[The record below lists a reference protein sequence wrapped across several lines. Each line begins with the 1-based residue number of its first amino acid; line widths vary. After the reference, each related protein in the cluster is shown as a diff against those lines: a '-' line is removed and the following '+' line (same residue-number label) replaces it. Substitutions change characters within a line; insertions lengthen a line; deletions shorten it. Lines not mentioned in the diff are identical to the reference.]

1 MGELMRA
8 VRLHRIGEPLS
19 VDEVPRPTPG
29 PGEVLVDIK
38 ASGVCHSDLN
48 YRDGV
53 GTVGHLPIILGH
65 EIAGVVAEVGEGV
78 EDFEVGDRAVVH
90 YVLSCGR
97 CRYCSRGLENLC
109 EHYAMIGK
117 DVDGGF
123 AEYIAVPARNLVKLP
138 ERLPLEQGA
147 ILGCA
152 VSTPL
157 HALRRA
163 DLKPGES
170 VVVYGVGGLGVHAV
184 QLASKVFGAGLVIA
198 VDVAEYKLE
207 LAKRL
212 GADAIVNPRYE
223 DPVERVREET
233 DGRMAD
239 IVLDLV
245 GRRETIMK
253 GIECIG
259 KGGRMVLVGI
269 GPETI
274 TLSPYR
280 TIIGREMSV
289 IGVNDHLKSELYQ
302 LVDLLASG
310 RLDLSASVTHRLPL
324 EEANRAMEMLEKKL
338 DNPIRI
344 VLIR

>member
-1 MGELMRA
+1 MVGSMRA
-8 VRLHRIGEPLS
+8 VRLHRIGEALS

-65 EIAGVVAEVGEGV
+65 EIAGVVAEIGEGV
-78 EDFEVGDRAVVH
+78 EDFEVDDRVVVH
-90 YVLSCGR
+90 YVLSCGG
-97 CRYCSRGLENLC
+97 CRYCAVGKENLC

-138 ERLPLEQGA
+138 EGLSLEQGA

-157 HALRRA
+157 HALKRA

-170 VVVYGVGGLGVHAV
+170 VVVYGVGGLGIHAV
-184 QLASKVFGAGLVIA
+184 QLASKIFGASLVIA

-212 GADAIVNPRYE
+212 GADAVINPRYE

-233 DGRMAD
+233 DERMAD

-245 GRRETIMK
+245 GRRETILR
-253 GIECIG
+253 GIECVG
-259 KGGRMVLVGI
+259 RGGRMILVGI
-269 GPETI
+269 GPEDI

-280 TIIGREMSV
+280 TIIGKEMSI

-302 LVDLLASG
+302 LIDLISSG

-324 EEANRAMEMLEKKL
+324 EEANRAMEMLENRL

-344 VLIR
+344 VLVQ

>member
-1 MGELMRA
+1 MRA
-8 VRLHRIGEPLS
+8 VRLHRVGEPLS
-19 VDEVPRPTPG
+19 VDEVPPPPVG

-65 EIAGVVAEVGEGV
+65 EIAGVVDQIGEGV
-78 EDFEVGDRAVVH
+78 EGFEVGDRVLVH
-90 YVLSCGR
+90 YVLSCGG
-97 CRYCSRGLENLC
+97 CRYCSLGKENLC
-109 EHYAMIGK
+109 ERYAMIGK

-138 ERLPLEQGA
+138 EGLPFEQGA

-163 DLKPGES
+163 QLKPGEV

-184 QLASKVFGAGLVIA
+184 QLASRVYGAGLMVA

-212 GADAIVNPRYE
+212 GADVVVNPLHE

-239 IVLDLV
+239 VVVELV
-245 GRRETIMK
+245 GKRETIMK
-253 GIECIG
+253 GIECVG
-259 KGGRMVLVGI
+259 RGGRMVLVGI
-269 GPETI
+269 GLEEI

-280 TIIGREMSV
+280 TIIGKEMEL

-302 LVDLLASG
+302 LVDLIASG
-310 RLDLSASVTHRLPL
+310 RLDLSASITHRLAP
-324 EEANRAMEMLEKKL
+324 EEANRALEILEHKL
-338 DNPIRI
+338 GNPVRV
-344 VLIR
+344 VLVQ

>member
-1 MGELMRA
+1 MVDFMRA
-8 VRLHRIGEPLS
+8 VRLHRVGEPLS
-19 VDEVPRPTPG
+19 IDEVPRPTPKH
-29 PGEVLVDIK
+29 GEVLVDIK

-53 GTVGHLPIILGH
+53 GTVGHLPITLGH
-65 EIAGVVAEVGEGV
+65 EIAGVVDQIGDGV
-78 EDFEVGDRAVVH
+78 EDFEVGDRVVVH

-97 CRYCSRGLENLC
+97 CQYCAVGKENLC
-109 EHYAMIGK
+109 ERYAMIGK

-123 AEYIAVPARNLVKLP
+123 AEYIAVPARNLVRLP
-138 ERLPLEQGA
+138 EDLPFEQGA

-163 DLKPGES
+163 DLRPGES
-170 VVVYGVGGLGVHAV
+170 VIVYGVGGLGVHAV
-184 QLASKVFGAGLVIA
+184 QLASRVFGAGLVVA

-207 LAKRL
+207 LARRL
-212 GADAIVNPRYE
+212 GADVVINPRYE

-239 IVLDLV
+239 VVLDLV
-245 GRRETIMK
+245 GRRETIMR
-253 GIECIG
+253 GIECVG
-259 KGGRMVLVGI
+259 RGGRMVLVGI
-269 GPETI
+269 GPEDITI
-274 TLSPYR
+274 SPYR
-280 TIIGREMSV
+280 TVIGREMNI

-302 LVDLLASG
+302 LVDLIASG
-310 RLDLSASVTHRLPL
+310 RLDLSASITHKLPL
-324 EEANRAMEMLEKKL
+324 EEANKALEMLEKKL

-344 VLIR
+344 VLIQ

>member
-1 MGELMRA
+1 MEIMRA
-8 VRLHRIGEPLS
+8 VRLHRVGEPLS
-19 VDEVPRPTPG
+19 VDEVPRPTPK
-29 PGEVLVDIK
+29 PGEILVDLK

-48 YRDGV
+48 YRDGI

-65 EIAGVVAEVGEGV
+65 EIAGVVAEVGDGV
-78 EDFEVGDRAVVH
+78 EDFEVGDRVVVH

-97 CRYCSRGLENLC
+97 CQYCAMGKENLC

-123 AEYIAVPARNLVKLP
+123 AEYIAVPARNLVRLP
-138 ERLPLEQGA
+138 EGMPMEQEA

-163 DLKPGES
+163 DLKARETA
-170 VVVYGVGGLGVHAV
+170 VIYGVGGLGVHAV
-184 QLASKVFGAGLVIA
+184 QLASRVLAGLVVA

-207 LAKRL
+207 LARRV
-212 GADAIVNPRYE
+212 GADVVVNPRYE

-239 IVLDLV
+239 VVLDLV
-245 GRRETIMK
+245 GRRETIMR
-253 GIECIG
+253 GIECVG
-259 KGGRMVLVGI
+259 RGGRMVLVGI

-274 TLSPYR
+274 TISPYR
-280 TIIGREMSV
+280 TVIGREMNI

-302 LVDLLASG
+302 LVDLIASG
-310 RLDLSASVTHRLPL
+310 RLDLSASITHKLPL
-324 EEANRAMEMLEKKL
+324 EEANKALEMLEKKMG
-338 DNPIRI
+338 NPVRI
-344 VLIR
+344 VLIQ

>member
-1 MGELMRA
+1 M
-8 VRLHRIGEPLS
+8 
-19 VDEVPRPTPG
+19 
-29 PGEVLVDIK
+29 DIK

-65 EIAGVVAEVGEGV
+65 EIAGVVDQIGEGV
-78 EDFEVGDRAVVH
+78 EGFEVGDRVLVH
-90 YVLSCGR
+90 YVLSCGG
-97 CRYCSRGLENLC
+97 CRYCSLGKENLC
-109 EHYAMIGK
+109 ERYAMIGK

-138 ERLPLEQGA
+138 EGLPFEQGA

-163 DLKPGES
+163 QLKPGEV

-184 QLASKVFGAGLVIA
+184 QLASRVYGAGLMVA

-212 GADAIVNPRYE
+212 GADVVVNPLHE

-239 IVLDLV
+239 VVVELV
-245 GRRETIMK
+245 GKRETIMK
-253 GIECIG
+253 GIECVG
-259 KGGRMVLVGI
+259 RGGRMVLVGI
-269 GPETI
+269 GLEEI

-280 TIIGREMSV
+280 TIIGKEMEL

-302 LVDLLASG
+302 LVDLIASG
-310 RLDLSASVTHRLPL
+310 RLDLSASITHRLAP
-324 EEANRAMEMLEKKL
+324 EEANRALEILEHKL
-338 DNPIRI
+338 GNPVRV
-344 VLIR
+344 VLVQ

>member
-1 MGELMRA
+1 MRA
-8 VRLHRIGEPLS
+8 VRLHSVGEPLS
-19 VDEVPRPTPG
+19 VDEVPPPPVG

-65 EIAGVVAEVGEGV
+65 EIAGVVDQIGEGV
-78 EDFEVGDRAVVH
+78 EGFEVGDRVLVH
-90 YVLSCGR
+90 YVLSCGG
-97 CRYCSRGLENLC
+97 CRYCSLGKENLC
-109 EHYAMIGK
+109 ERYAMIGK

-138 ERLPLEQGA
+138 EGLPFEQGA

-163 DLKPGES
+163 QLKPGEV

-184 QLASKVFGAGLVIA
+184 QLASRVYGAGLMVA

-212 GADAIVNPRYE
+212 GADVVVNPLHE

-239 IVLDLV
+239 VVVELV
-245 GRRETIMK
+245 GKRETIMK
-253 GIECIG
+253 GIECVG
-259 KGGRMVLVGI
+259 RGGRMVLVGI
-269 GPETI
+269 GLEEI

-280 TIIGREMSV
+280 TIIGKEMEL

-302 LVDLLASG
+302 LVDLIASG
-310 RLDLSASVTHRLPL
+310 RLDLSASITHRLAP
-324 EEANRAMEMLEKKL
+324 EEANRALEILEHKL
-338 DNPIRI
+338 GNPVRV
-344 VLIR
+344 VLVQ